1 MTNYAKLGEHTAYKR
16 QAEDAAH
23 RRYSLLHNMASR
35 LSNLKDR
42 PEPAI
47 TMDDLS
53 LELQEIVKA
62 DREMRVALEEANKAA
77 ALCGE
82 KELTLYRLLER
93 SSD

>member
-1 MTNYAKLGEHTAYKR
+1 MTNYTKLGEYTAYLEQSK
-16 QAEDAAH
+16 DAAH

-35 LSNLKDR
+35 LSNLKER
-42 PEPAI
+42 PEPVI

-62 DREMRVALEEANKAA
+62 DREMRVALEEANRAG
-77 ALCGE
+77 ALCG
-82 KELTLYRLLER
+82 KPELSLYRLLDR